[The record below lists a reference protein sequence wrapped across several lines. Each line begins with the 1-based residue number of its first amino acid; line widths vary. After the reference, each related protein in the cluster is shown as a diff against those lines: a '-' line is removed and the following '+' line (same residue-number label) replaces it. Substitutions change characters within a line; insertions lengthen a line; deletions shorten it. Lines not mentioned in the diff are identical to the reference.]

1 MSMIEQIG
9 GREGGGARQS
19 FCSYAN
25 PAQVSKFSHG
35 QD

>member
-9 GREGGGARQS
+9 GGGGARQS
-19 FCSYAN
+19 YCSYAN
-25 PAQVSKFSHG
+25 PAQVSKFAHG